1 MYQVLIAFVTG
12 LTAGGLSC
20 LAVQGGLLASSIA
33 HQVEQDVDRQ
43 GDELHRQSKK
53 RVAQPILLFLI
64 AKLVAYTLLGLLLGL
79 IGSVL
84 QLTPLTRAIL
94 QFAIGVFMIGNALR
108 MFNVHPIFR
117 YFSFEPPSFL
127 TRYIRKR
134 AKTSA
139 GLVTPLFLGA
149 LTVLIPC
156 GVTQAMMALAA
167 GTGSPLM
174 GAALMASFIL
184 GTSPVFF
191 ALAYFATRLGAR
203 AVNSI
208 AWEKRFMQVTAV
220 VVLVLGLISIESGLN
235 LAGSPVSFANLTR
248 SLGSAAAQTLTI
260 TPVPTLTAGSSRPV
274 APGPNVA
281 DTTGDDVLTINVVNN
296 GYKPSVLHASADKP
310 LKLSLVTDNTRGCSR
325 AFTIPALGIEE
336 VLPATGTVTID
347 LPAQKAGTV
356 LRFSCSMGMYTG
368 QIQFDAS

>member
-1 MYQVLIAFVTG
+1 MLNIVIAFVTG

-20 LAVQGGLLASSIA
+20 LAVQGGLLAGSVA
-33 HQVEQDVDRQ
+33 HQVEQDIEKQNGRQ
-43 GDELHRQSKK
+43 K
-53 RVAQPILLFLI
+53 RIAQPILLFLA

-84 QLTPLTRAIL
+84 QFTPLARAIL

-134 AKTSA
+134 AKTCA
-139 GLVTPLFLGA
+139 GWVTPLFLGA
-149 LTVLIPC
+149 LTVFIPC

-167 GTGSPLM
+167 GTGNPLM
-174 GAALMASFIL
+174 GAALMFSFTL
-184 GTSPVFF
+184 GASPVFF
-191 ALAYFATRLGAR
+191 ALAYLATHLGAR
-203 AVNSI
+203 
-208 AWEKRFMQVTAV
+208 WERRFMQITAV
-220 VVLVLGLISIESGLN
+220 VILILGLISIESGLN
-235 LAGSPVSFANLTR
+235 MAGSPVSFAVLTR
-248 SLGSAAAQTLTI
+248 SWNFAAAQTPAPS
-260 TPVPTLTAGSSRPV
+260 TPFAADSLPPVTPGPDAADTAGD
-274 APGPNVA
+274 N
-281 DTTGDDVLTINVVNN
+281 TLTINVVNN
-296 GYKPSVLHASADKP
+296 GYRPSILHAPADKP
-310 LKLSLVTDNTRGCSR
+310 LKLALVTDNTRSCSR

-336 VLPATGTVTID
+336 LLPVTGVVTID
-347 LPAQKAGTV
+347 LPAQKAGAV

>member
-1 MYQVLIAFVTG
+1 MFNLMIAFVTG

-20 LAVQGGLLASSIA
+20 LAVQGGLLASSVA
-33 HQVEQDVDRQ
+33 HRVEQDIENQDNQ
-43 GDELHRQSKK
+43 KK
-53 RVAQPILLFLI
+53 RVAQPILLFLA

-84 QLTPLTRAIL
+84 QLTPLMRAIL
-94 QFAIGVFMIGNALR
+94 QFAIGIFMVGNALR

-139 GLVTPLFLGA
+139 GWVTPLFLGA
-149 LTVLIPC
+149 LTVFIPC

-167 GTGSPLM
+167 GTGQPLM
-174 GAALMASFIL
+174 GAALMAAFTL
-184 GTSPVFF
+184 GASPVFF
-191 ALAYFATRLGAR
+191 VLAYLATHLGAR
-203 AVNSI
+203 
-208 AWEKRFMQVTAV
+208 WERRFMQITAV
-220 VVLVLGLISIESGLN
+220 VILILGLISIESGLN
-235 LAGSPVSFANLTR
+235 LAGSPVSFAALTR
-248 SLGSAAAQTLTI
+248 SFNSVAAPTT
-260 TPVPTLTAGSSRPV
+260 TPALSPSTQALQPTVTDVRAADTAGD
-274 APGPNVA
+274 N
-281 DTTGDDVLTINVVNN
+281 TLTINVVNN
-296 GYKPSVLHASADKP
+296 GYRPSILHAPADKP
-310 LKLSLVTDNTRGCSR
+310 LKLALVTDNTRGCSR

-336 VLPATGTVTID
+336 LLPVTGVVTID
-347 LPAQKAGTV
+347 LPAQKAGAV